1 MPGHSQSPEPQVSR
15 RVAKRYLLRDERIVV
30 STRWHW
36 AKLMGPAA
44 AVLVALFLTLW
55 IAAST
60 TDMAATGLALCVFG
74 VVCAWA
80 AWKVLEWRCE
90 WFIATDRRLL
100 KTYGLITQRVAMM
113 PLVKV
118 TDMSYDRTIMGRIL
132 GYGQFVMESAG
143 QDQALSHIDYIPEP
157 DDKYQAMCET
167 IFGRDLRDPGEDED
181 LWEDDESDRDGH
193 DGRHDAHRGGRGRDS
208 RRERGR
214 ESQRRS
220 QDNDWSDDWRD
231 DEQRRSG
238 HPGHARYAE
247 VDPHELPA
255 DWDWVDED
263 DPRGRRTA
271 TRRKVAVDPDPT
283 PLR

>member
-1 MPGHSQSPEPQVSR
+1 MPGRSESAEPQVSR

-36 AKLMGPAA
+36 AKLMGPAF

-55 IAAST
+55 VAAST
-60 TDMAATGLALCVFG
+60 TDMAATGMALCVFA

-80 AWKVLEWRCE
+80 GWKALEWRCE

-167 IFGRDLRDPGEDED
+167 IFGRDLRDPGEDEEPWD
-181 LWEDDESDRDGH
+181 DEEDDGH
-193 DGRHDAHRGGRGRDS
+193 EGHRGGRGRG
-208 RRERGR
+208 RRGHAHRPG
-214 ESQRRS
+214 
-220 QDNDWSDDWRD
+220 NDWSDPWQD
-231 DEQRRSG
+231 DQRG
-238 HPGHARYAE
+238 PTHPEHSRYGP
-247 VDPHELPA
+247 VDPDELPS
-255 DWDWVDED
+255 DWDWVDDEEQQ
-263 DPRGRRTA
+263 GRRTA
-271 TRRKVAVDPDPT
+271 TRRRVAIDPDPT